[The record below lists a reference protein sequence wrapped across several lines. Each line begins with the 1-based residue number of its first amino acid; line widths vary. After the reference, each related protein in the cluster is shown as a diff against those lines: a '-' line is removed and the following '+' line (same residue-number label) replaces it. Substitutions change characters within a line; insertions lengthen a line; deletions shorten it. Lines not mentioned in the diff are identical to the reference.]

1 MAAMCGARAEAQAT
15 PDPSTGPASASI
27 TDASTRPSTSSG
39 TPMPPQSMDS
49 AVAASA
55 PPSMDPS
62 AAPQIVNTIPVKEQR
77 PQPDPALPL
86 DNRQRTAT
94 IEAIV
99 VLATQHA
106 EQVHHTSR
114 TDNVAF
120 RGGKRE

>member
-1 MAAMCGARAEAQAT
+1 MSCSRLNVIGGSLSGLLLMAAMCGARAEAQAT

-55 PPSMDPS
+55 PQSMEPS
-62 AAPQIVNTIPVKEQR
+62 AAPQIVNTIPVKELR

-86 DNRQRTAT
+86 EDRKSA
-94 IEAIV
+94 V
-99 VLATQHA
+99 
-106 EQVHHTSR
+106 
-114 TDNVAF
+114 
-120 RGGKRE
+120 

>member
-55 PPSMDPS
+55 PQSMEPS
-62 AAPQIVNTIPVKEQR
+62 AAPQIVNTIPVKALR

-86 DNRQRTAT
+86 DNRQRPAQ
-94 IEAIV
+94 IEEIV
-99 VLATQHA
+99 VPATQRA
-106 EQVHHTSR
+106 ES
-114 TDNVAF
+114 
-120 RGGKRE
+120 